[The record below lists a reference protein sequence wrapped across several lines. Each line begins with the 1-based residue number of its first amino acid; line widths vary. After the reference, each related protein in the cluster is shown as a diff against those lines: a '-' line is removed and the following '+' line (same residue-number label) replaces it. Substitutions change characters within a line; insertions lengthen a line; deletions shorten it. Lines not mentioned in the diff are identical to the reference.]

1 MSKDEGNSALFHQFL
16 EWKKSMESTS
26 ASKFTPQEEVKEV
39 PSPSFFSNSS
49 TEEGTFKTSDSANP
63 ASGSQHSNFPQ
74 PAGTTPNQASSSDF
88 TADQYLAKSGKDNH
102 SPQATRK

>member
-1 MSKDEGNSALFHQFL
+1 MSTDEGNSALFRQFL

-26 ASKFTPQEEVKEV
+26 ASKFTPQEVKEV
-39 PSPSFFSNSS
+39 PSPSSLSNSS
-49 TEEGTFKTSDSANP
+49 TEEGTFKASDSANP
-63 ASGSQHSNFPQ
+63 ASASQHSSFPQ
-74 PAGTTPNQASSSDF
+74 PAGTTPSQASSSDF